1 MGNSARDKT
10 VVANGTQRTIK
21 GKACVY
27 YDGYW
32 IRRYDYSSASISD
45 KKRTI
50 DSLTRRVFH
59 HLEPG
64 INTPG
69 YRLEMIRAIYDA
81 EHDPA
86 RKRVKGAMLAGA
98 LLNRGRDI
106 LTRIVELD
114 ECGVE
119 IHVDNELLA
128 MCGNCFTE
136 AMALGRNIRLAS
148 GEEGLEELW
157 GEPFRVFSLPAE
169 DFYRGRY
176 IKLAQTM
183 SQIDALTGVMQ
194 RIAGSLKPLRPARRM
209 LRALCASA
217 KEACETLRT
226 DPAIFSIWP
235 EFVACKEAFESFHS
249 PGPAPGSKRAAARCQ
264 QALALLREGGS
275 LLVQLTMVRVT
286 MPVSVRRFMEKS
298 EDFFASL
305 Q

>member
-1 MGNSARDKT
+1 M
-10 VVANGTQRTIK
+10 ANGTQRTIK
-21 GKACVY
+21 GKPCVY
-27 YDGYW
+27 YDGHW
-32 IRRYDYSSASISD
+32 IRKYDYSSPSISD
-45 KKRTI
+45 KKRII

-69 YRLEMIRAIYDA
+69 SDLEMIRAIYDA
-81 EHDPA
+81 ERDPA

-114 ECGVE
+114 ECGVA
-119 IHVDNELLA
+119 IHADNELLA
-128 MCGNCFTE
+128 MCGDCFTE
-136 AMALGRNIRLAS
+136 AVALGKNIRLAS

-157 GEPFRVFSLPAE
+157 GEPFRAFSLPAE

-183 SQIDALTGVMQ
+183 SQIDALTEVMQ
-194 RIAGSLKPLRPARRM
+194 RIAGALRPLRPARR
-209 LRALCASA
+209 LLKALCASA

-235 EFVACKEAFESFHS
+235 EFVACKEDFESFHS
-249 PGPAPGSKRAAARCQ
+249 PGPEPAGKRRAARCQ

-286 MPVSVRRFMEKS
+286 MPVSIRRFMEKS
-298 EDFFASL
+298 EDFFSSAR
-305 Q
+305 